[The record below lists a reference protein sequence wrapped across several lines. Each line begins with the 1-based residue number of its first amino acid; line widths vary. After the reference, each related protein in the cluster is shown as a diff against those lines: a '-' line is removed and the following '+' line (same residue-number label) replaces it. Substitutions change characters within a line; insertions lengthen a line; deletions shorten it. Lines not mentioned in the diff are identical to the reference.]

1 MDVLFWL
8 SVGLIAYA
16 YVVYP
21 LLLSLLARLRGR
33 PTNPTGQELC
43 PSVSLLIPV
52 YNEADIIQ
60 QKLENCR
67 QLEYPAARLEC
78 LFGSDGSDDATES
91 LIRVFPDQR
100 NRLYAFDRRG
110 KAATLNNLVEH
121 ARGDI
126 LIFSDANSLFEPDA
140 ICALVQHFGN
150 PGIGG
155 VCGKLVLH
163 SPLSQAANESL
174 YWRYENVIK
183 AYEGQ
188 LGILASANG
197 AIYAI
202 RKSLYRR
209 LPTHKRIA
217 DDLVIAAGVLQQ
229 GFRFVYEP
237 RAIAHE
243 QTSPSLAE
251 DLRRKIRVAEIS
263 FNVLPE
269 IAPLLLPQRG
279 LIAWSLW
286 SHKIIRWAVPLF
298 LIVAFVSS
306 MWLSRHAYY
315 LFMFL
320 AQLAFYSAAVA
331 GYRLERLGR
340 LPRWITFPYYFA
352 GSNLALLLGL
362 IKSFSGRGT
371 ATWSRAGR

>member
-8 SVGLIAYA
+8 CTSLIVYA
-16 YVVYP
+16 YVIYP
-21 LLLSLLARLRGR
+21 LGLSLLARLRGR
-33 PTNPTGQELC
+33 PASTTGQEQC

-52 YNEADIIQ
+52 YNEADLIQ

-91 LIRVFPDQR
+91 LIRAFPDQR
-100 NRLYAFDRRG
+100 NRLFSFKRRG
-110 KAATLNNLVEH
+110 KAATLNDLVEH
-121 ARGDI
+121 ARGDL
-126 LIFSDANSLFEPDA
+126 LIFSDANSLFEPGA
-140 ICALVQHFGN
+140 IRALVQHFDD
-150 PGIGG
+150 PSIGG

-202 RKSLYRR
+202 RRSLYRR

-217 DDLVIAAGVLQQ
+217 DDLVVAAGVLQQ
-229 GFRFVYEP
+229 GFRVVYEP

-243 QTSPSLAE
+243 KTSTRIAE

-263 FNVLPE
+263 FNALSE

-279 LIAWSLW
+279 LIAWMLW

-298 LIVAFVSS
+298 LIVIFVSS
-306 MWLSRHAYY
+306 IRLSSHIFY
-315 LFMFL
+315 LVIFL
-320 AQLAFYSAAVA
+320 AQLAFYTAAVA
-331 GYRLERLGR
+331 GYGLERLGR
-340 LPRWITFPYYFA
+340 LPRWISFPYYFA
-352 GSNLALLLGL
+352 GSNLALLLGFVS
-362 IKSFSGRGT
+362 SFAGRGK